1 MKPGQ
6 YVTIESVTANAS
18 KERGITFDTMYEQ
31 YLDCIQGGVASYTN
45 QKNVWWYRDTFTEP
59 QDMTF
64 CAINGGIFIYKIMV
78 SDASPIAV
86 NAIQNISAQKSQR
99 IYYTLSGTPVLNP
112 EAPGLYF
119 CEGKKFLLK

>member
-1 MKPGQ
+1 
-6 YVTIESVTANAS
+6 
-18 KERGITFDTMYEQ
+18 
-31 YLDCIQGGVASYTN
+31 
-45 QKNVWWYRDTFTEP
+45 
-59 QDMTF
+59 
-64 CAINGGIFIYKIMV
+64 MV

-119 CEGKKFLLK
+119 CEGKKFRLYSFCPWIAHTKTVSQISSCNGTLFKIIV